1 MDQIGRHTLHGGDC
15 LAVLAGMAEAS
26 VDVVVTSPPYNLDIA
41 YATYRDSR
49 EAGEYVA
56 WIAAVGAALARVL
69 RRDGSVFLN
78 LAGSNRAPWLPFE
91 VALAL
96 RGTFVLQNH
105 IAWVK
110 SVAVGGD
117 GVGHFKPVA
126 GQRFLHQAH
135 EPVFHFTRQGD
146 VRLDRLAIGVPFK
159 DKSNIARRGHAR
171 DLRCRGDTWFIP
183 YATVQSRARRFSHP
197 ATFPVELPLW
207 CVFLH
212 GREDAVVLD
221 PFMGTGTTLVAAERA
236 GGRGVGIEID
246 PGYLAAAAGRVG
258 EAVAGTRRWRLDA
271 AELAALMAPGARG
284 GAGTLLLNLAD
295 RVNKTSHTLAV
306 DGDDVA
312 AIRRYGRGAEGERL
326 RAAFGRHLE
335 GEA

>member
-1 MDQIGRHTLHGGDC
+1 MDRIGRHALHGGDC
-15 LAVLAGMAEAS
+15 LAVLATLPEAS

-41 YATYRDSR
+41 YASYRDSR

-56 WIAAVGAALARVL
+56 WIAEVAAALARVL
-69 RRDGSVFLN
+69 RPDGSVFLN
-78 LAGSNRAPWLPFE
+78 LAGSGRAPWLPFE

-105 IAWVK
+105 IAWIK
-110 SVAVGGD
+110 SVALGGD
-117 GVGHFKPVA
+117 GVGHFKPIP
-126 GQRFLHQAH
+126 GRRFLHQAH
-135 EPVFHFTRQGD
+135 EPVFHFTRRGD

-207 CVFLH
+207 CAFLH
-212 GREDAVVLD
+212 GVEDPVVLD
-221 PFMGTGTTLVAAERA
+221 PFVGTGTTLVAAERA
-236 GGRGVGIEID
+236 GGRGIGIELD
-246 PGYLAAAAGRVG
+246 PGYLAAAAARVA
-258 EAVAGTRRWRLDA
+258 ESVATTQRLHLDG
-271 AELAALMAPGARG
+271 AELAALLQPGARG

-295 RVNKTSHTLAV
+295 RVNKTTHALAV
-306 DGDDVA
+306 DAHDIA
-312 AIRRYGRGAEGERL
+312 AIRRHAGGAEGARL
-326 RAAFGRHLE
+326 QAVFARHL
-335 GEA
+335 G

>member
-15 LAVLAGMAEAS
+15 LAVLATLPEAS

-56 WIAAVGAALARVL
+56 WIAAVGVALARVL

-78 LAGSNRAPWLPFE
+78 LAGASRAPW
-91 VALAL
+91 
-96 RGTFVLQNH
+96 LQNH

-135 EPVFHFTRQGD
+135 EPVFHFTLRGD
-146 VRLDRLAIGVPFK
+146 VRLDRLSIGVPFK
-159 DKSNIARRGHAR
+159 DKSNIIRRGHAR

-246 PGYLAAAAGRVG
+246 PAYLTAAAGRVG

-312 AIRRYGRGAEGERL
+312 AIRRHGRGAEGERL

>member
-1 MDQIGRHTLHGGDC
+1 MDQIGRHALHHGDC
-15 LAVLAGMAEAS
+15 LAVLATLPEAS

-56 WIAAVGAALARVL
+56 WIAAVGKALARVL
-69 RRDGSVFLN
+69 RPDGSVFLN
-78 LAGSNRAPWLPFE
+78 LAGSGRAPWLPFE

-96 RGTFVLQNH
+96 RGTFVLQNQ
-105 IAWVK
+105 IAWIK

-117 GVGHFKPVA
+117 GVGHFKPIP
-126 GQRFLHQAH
+126 GPRFLHQAH
-135 EPVFHFTRQGD
+135 EPVFHFTLRGD
-146 VRLDRLAIGVPFK
+146 VRLDRLSIGVPFK

-183 YATVQSRARRFSHP
+183 YATVRSRARRFSHP

-246 PGYLAAAAGRVG
+246 PAYLAAAAGR
-258 EAVAGTRRWRLDA
+258 RWGSSSDQS
-271 AELAALMAPGARG
+271 
-284 GAGTLLLNLAD
+284 T
-295 RVNKTSHTLAV
+295 
-306 DGDDVA
+306 
-312 AIRRYGRGAEGERL
+312 GR
-326 RAAFGRHLE
+326 
-335 GEA
+335 